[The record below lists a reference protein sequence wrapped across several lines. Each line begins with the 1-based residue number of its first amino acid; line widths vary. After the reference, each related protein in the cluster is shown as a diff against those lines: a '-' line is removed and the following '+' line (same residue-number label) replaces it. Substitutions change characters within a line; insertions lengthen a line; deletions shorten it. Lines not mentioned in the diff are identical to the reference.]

1 MKIAIVTQYYPPEP
15 VPIPHALAHGLAE
28 RGHDVRVVTAF
39 PSYPN
44 GRIYPGY
51 HQRWRSL
58 EEDRGVKVHRVPL
71 FVSHSRSALGRL
83 LSYGSFGWT
92 SIFAAGFIKDVD
104 VTYVYATQ
112 MTAAIA
118 PSWWF
123 RLFRIPFVLHVQDL
137 WPESVTGS
145 SLAGGK
151 TLSRIINSVLT
162 PWLAGM
168 YRRAVGTIAIGPTMM
183 RLLGERGVVEERL
196 HAVFNWADD
205 AGGLRDAKGK
215 MSESQSLRVMYAGNM
230 GELQDLQTVLQA
242 AALVSDLRGFQLDL
256 VGSGIS
262 EASLRD
268 LAAKLKLDNVV
279 FHGRVPVADMGEQ
292 YSRSDFQLVPLKDLQ
307 IFRGTIPSKF
317 QASLASGIPVI
328 TNVAGD
334 VSDIVLERNVGLTS
348 TPGDPES
355 LAMAFRTAYAM
366 SGSARRAMGE
376 RGAKLYNE
384 GMSMSRGIDKIEAIL
399 ADAVRSSRRER
410 VNDVQL

>member
-1 MKIAIVTQYYPPEP
+1 M
-15 VPIPHALAHGLAE
+15 
-28 RGHDVRVVTAF
+28 
-39 PSYPN
+39 S
-44 GRIYPGY
+44 
-51 HQRWRSL
+51 
-58 EEDRGVKVHRVPL
+58 
-71 FVSHSRSALGRL
+71 
-83 LSYGSFGWT
+83 
-92 SIFAAGFIKDVD
+92 
-104 VTYVYATQ
+104 
-112 MTAAIA
+112 
-118 PSWWF
+118 
-123 RLFRIPFVLHVQDL
+123 
-137 WPESVTGS
+137 
-145 SLAGGK
+145 
-151 TLSRIINSVLT
+151 
-162 PWLAGM
+162 
-168 YRRAVGTIAIGPTMM
+168 
-183 RLLGERGVVEERL
+183 RLLGERGVVEGRL

-205 AGGLRDAKGK
+205 AGRLRDVKGK

-230 GELQDLQTVLQA
+230 GELQDLQTVLKA
-242 AALVSDLRGFQLDL
+242 AALVSDLSGFQLDL

-262 EASLRD
+262 EVSLRD

-384 GMSMSRGIDKIEAIL
+384 VMSMSRGIDKIEAIL
-399 ADAVRSSRRER
+399 ADAVRSSRRKR